1 MHYAMHYDIY
11 LEKDGRRV
19 ATCGSYEADK
29 DVFGYQVKVSSIYPE
44 ITSDNTLFDVVR
56 MTDFRLVCETASRKI
71 EYLFRSW
78 DEDVTPGTEI
88 NGGIPQLY
96 GMAKWRKETANKPEL
111 YGHEEG
117 GNYI

>member
-44 ITSDNTLFDVVR
+44 ITSDNTFVDVVN
-56 MTDFRLVCETASRKI
+56 MTDFKLVCETASRKI
-71 EYLFRSW
+71 EYLFRNW

-88 NGGIPQLY
+88 NGSISQLC
-96 GMAKWRKETANKPEL
+96 GMAQWRKEIAKEPEF
-111 YGHEEG
+111 YGHEE
-117 GNYI
+117 